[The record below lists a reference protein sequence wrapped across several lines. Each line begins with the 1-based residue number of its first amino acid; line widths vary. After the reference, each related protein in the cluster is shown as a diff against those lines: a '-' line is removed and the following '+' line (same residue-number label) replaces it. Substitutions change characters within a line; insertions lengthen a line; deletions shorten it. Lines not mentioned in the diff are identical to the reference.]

1 MKQIEL
7 EKKLNEFLNIK
18 DFKDYGP
25 NGLQVQGK
33 EEIQKIG
40 FSVSATREAIE
51 KCIEH
56 QCDSL
61 ITHHGIFWNYQ
72 KNVITKQ
79 FYNRVA
85 PLIKHDISL
94 FGYHLPL
101 DAHLELGNAAVIANK
116 LELVNIKP
124 FGEYKGNFLGVSG
137 EFNKNIQAAD
147 LAIELKDIFNHQVIH
162 ASANEQK
169 VLKSIAIITGGANNE
184 WKQAYLKG
192 FDAYLTGEISEY
204 NWHDAIEAGID
215 YFACGHHATE
225 KFGIQSLMEKIK
237 NEFEIEVIFF
247 DSKNLA

>member
-7 EKKLNEFLNIK
+7 EQFLNNFLDIRS
-18 DFKDYGP
+18 FKDYGP

-33 EEIQKIG
+33 PEIKKIA
-40 FSVSATREAIE
+40 FSVSASREAIANTV
-51 KCIEH
+51 KNN
-56 QCDSL
+56 CDSL

-85 PLIKHDISL
+85 PLIKNDISL

-101 DAHLELGNAAVIANK
+101 DAHLEIGNAATIAQQ
-116 LELVNIKP
+116 LGLTNIQP

-137 EFNKNIQAAD
+137 SFQSSIKAED
-147 LAIELKDIFNHQVIH
+147 LAHRLEHLFDHTIIH
-162 ASANEQK
+162 ASDDKQRALQ
-169 VLKSIAIITGGANNE
+169 SIGIITGGANNE
-184 WKQAYLKG
+184 WKEALNQGL
-192 FDAYLTGEISEY
+192 DAYLTGEISEY

-225 KFGIQSLMEKIK
+225 KLGIKSLMNLIEKK
-237 NEFEIEVIFF
+237 FNIEVIFL
-247 DSKNLA
+247 DSENLA